1 MESISELL
9 QIEADAILHKPFI
22 LPKHDDIKI
31 YPLTIGQMI
40 EINPYL
46 IALQEKDDS
55 KKITGIISKK
65 DFSEALKVVTEYIPI
80 MTKIIDVIIGKGKAE
95 KLTPDEVL
103 MTFTA
108 IKSRMQTTS
117 FLNSIIIAMKMSPT
131 KKEGIIASKKYL
143 ISRISSLP
151 LSKHST

>member
-65 DFSEALKVVTEYIPI
+65 DFSEALKIVTEYIPI

-103 MTFTA
+103 MTLIQEYLKVHYQFEIEWSA
-108 IKSRMQTTS
+108 FDLLQLRKVAEKMKLKLSEKDS
-117 FLNSIIIAMKMSPT
+117 FFCI
-131 KKEGIIASKKYL
+131 
-143 ISRISSLP
+143 
-151 LSKHST
+151 